1 MITEEFQ
8 IGEQVSQY
16 PINTQVV
23 EPEDEDVKMIPK
35 SQKSQKSPSKQKSQ
49 KQTQQSQKSNRG
61 MSAGKQSKSKG
72 KNNILSQ
79 NVPMEDEE
87 SEEEEEKQVVVT
99 TPRGKQSKAKQSITK

>member
-1 MITEEFQ
+1 
-8 IGEQVSQY
+8 VSQY

-61 MSAGKQSKSKG
+61 MSAGK
-72 KNNILSQ
+72 
-79 NVPMEDEE
+79 
-87 SEEEEEKQVVVT
+87 
-99 TPRGKQSKAKQSITK
+99 